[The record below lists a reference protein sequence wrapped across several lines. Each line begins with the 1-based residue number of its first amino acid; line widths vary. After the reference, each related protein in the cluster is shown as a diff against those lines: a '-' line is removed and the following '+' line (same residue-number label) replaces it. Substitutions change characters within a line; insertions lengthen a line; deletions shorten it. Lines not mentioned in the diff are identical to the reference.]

1 MTGALAYLTVRSIRN
16 SLVLRLR
23 RLRQPR
29 YLLVGLGLAIYL
41 GSIISSRGRAPLR
54 IPDNYEALARLVA
67 ALGFFAAMVA
77 SWILPA
83 SGSLRFTLA
92 EVSILFPA
100 PIGRRQLLQYKIV
113 RLMLAAAGGSLFFTL
128 FFGPL
133 RPASAALFAFK
144 ITVVFIVIGL
154 VEAGVALY
162 RVNAKASSGASARL
176 RLPILTSSV
185 LLMAL
190 AAWVLA
196 VFAFA
201 DSIRALMRVIPVIA
215 VLFFACVAWIL
226 WSDAAFEEEAAINA
240 DKMREALVRFQKGQ
254 PRITPR
260 RRGTP
265 FRLAPTGP
273 PELAIFWK
281 NWLLFGRASRSW
293 ITTLWIVTVVFVGA
307 FYGIER
313 SSEDS
318 PVHWKELTPI
328 LLLVLAGAVALMGPT
343 MVRSDLRRDLAHLVV
358 IKTWPVRGAAI
369 VRGEVLAPAVALTL
383 GALAAIVPAAL
394 FAPAFV
400 LPTDVSL
407 AGRLTFAA
415 AATTTAT
422 ALIVTHLVI
431 QNAIVVTFPAWI
443 RPRAV
448 GAGAGVELMGQMMI
462 VLYGG
467 MFVLALAALA
477 PAAAGALVMF
487 LFGGVLLPAIVFAS
501 LLLVES
507 FAATE
512 IIGRVLER
520 TDLQE
525 VG

>member
-1 MTGALAYLTVRSIRN
+1 MTGALAYLTARSIRN
-16 SLVLRLR
+16 SLLLRLR

-41 GSIISSRGRAPLR
+41 ASIISSRWRGPLR

-67 ALGFFAAMVA
+67 ALGFFATMVA

-190 AAWVLA
+190 AAWVLS

-201 DSIRALMRVIPVIA
+201 DSIRTLMRVIPVIA
-215 VLFFACVAWIL
+215 LLFFACVAWIL

-240 DKMREALVRFQKGQ
+240 DRMREALVRFQKGQ

-273 PELAIFWK
+273 PEFAILWK

-293 ITTLWIVTVVFVGA
+293 ITTLWIVVVVFVGA

-318 PVHWKELTPI
+318 PVHWKEMTPI

-369 VRGEVLAPAVALTL
+369 VRGEVLAPAIALTL

-394 FAPAFV
+394 FAPPFV
-400 LPTDVSL
+400 LPAVSL
-407 AGRLTFAA
+407 AGRLAFGAA
-415 AATTTAT
+415 AITTAA
-422 ALIVTHLVI
+422 ALIVTQLVI
-431 QNAIVVTFPAWI
+431 QNAIVVTFPAWV

-448 GAGAGVELMGQMMI
+448 GAAAGVELMGQMMI

-467 MFVLALAALA
+467 LFVLALAALA
-477 PAAAGALVMF
+477 PAAAAALVMF
-487 LFGGVLLPAIVFAS
+487 FFGGVLLPAVVFAS
-501 LLLVES
+501 LLFVES

-520 TDLQE
+520 TDLQD